1 MSDNGQTGLP
11 RRGPLLEVLS
21 LRDYRRWLVVAQLA
35 HLPLAMRPLAFL
47 LLATAATGNYRLGGV
62 MVAAAVV
69 AEVLF
74 ASPGGRLVDRRSDP
88 RRLLSVMLLTDA
100 VALTLLAAAGELSG
114 SAFLLVSLA
123 VLSSGLSAGAPA
135 GLRRILQDP
144 VPDRLMT
151 PALAVEGVAA
161 EFTLVIGPVLVAA
174 IVPIAQ
180 AAGVGAIAVILA
192 VAAVLVRGL
201 PPLHVTP
208 VPLIRARTPTRGNV
222 VTAVRAVDRHRPRR
236 LTNHRTR

>member
-1 MSDNGQTGLP
+1 
-11 RRGPLLEVLS
+11 
-21 LRDYRRWLVVAQLA
+21 
-35 HLPLAMRPLAFL
+35 
-47 LLATAATGNYRLGGV
+47 
-62 MVAAAVV
+62 
-69 AEVLF
+69 
-74 ASPGGRLVDRRSDP
+74 
-88 RRLLSVMLLTDA
+88 MLLTDA

-135 GLRRILQDP
+135 GLRRILQDT

-208 VPLIRARTPTRGNV
+208 VPLIRARTPTRGMWSPLFV
-222 VTAVRAVDRHRPRR
+222 LWIGIGLAASQTIGLAEISALPVAAHLGGGTSTAVLLLVIAAVASAVAGLSYGAFSNRLNASLLRRAVLLLAGLSVGIVMLASKPA
-236 LTNHRTR
+236 TS